1 MDTIIVTHELGLIYE
16 LIHLFRAC
24 RVAVRSATIRIAF
37 IFEGFD
43 DIFDKHTLTVNFAT
57 KHLLLIDCR

>member
-24 RVAVRSATIRIAF
+24 RVAVKSATIRIAF

-43 DIFDKHTLTVNFAT
+43 DIFDKHTLTVNF
-57 KHLLLIDCR
+57 CY